1 MIMGFPCGSDGKE
14 STCNM
19 GDLDLI
25 PGLGRSSGGGYGN
38 SLQYSC
44 LENPHGHRN
53 LAAVYSPWG
62 HKEQD
67 MTEHSTF
74 NLKTENL
81 ISGYLI
87 KKHLL
92 LI

>member
-14 STCNM
+14 STCNI
-19 GDLDLI
+19 GDLGLI

-44 LENPHGHRN
+44 LENPHEHRN

-67 MTEHSTF
+67 TTKQLHTAQHFQFKDRKF
-74 NLKTENL
+74 NFW
-81 ISGYLI
+81 ISY
-87 KKHLL
+87 
-92 LI
+92 